1 MKKIVSV
8 LLCLVMMMSL
18 CTVAFAAGTDY
29 EYCSCE
35 NQTGAQE
42 LIDNGDG
49 THYNACATCHKR
61 FTWSTDMKHGFIWPT
76 KDMTGDPDYDN
87 GEYCNC
93 GAKKSDQKPEC
104 KHDVATN
111 YTWVSNENGTHK
123 VICKCAD
130 VVVNEAEKC
139 VYEKGVCKFCGYE
152 CGHVGA
158 GNQKVVDN
166 GDGTHNAVCVIC
178 GEIASANI
186 KHDFIY
192 ENNTKCLCG
201 AVKPADCKHEGSQK
215 LVDNGDGT
223 HNAYCPNPDCNELM
237 SANIPHS
244 YLYDENDKYVE
255 EGGIKCLCG
264 AVKDVDCKHEG
275 AQKLVPNA
283 DGKTHNAY
291 CPECDELMS
300 ENIPHSYWYN
310 NKGEYVGEG
319 GTQCRCGY
327 NCKHDNGYVYT
338 DKGDGVHHEGFCADC
353 GKHIATEDGKHSD
366 LYFVNN
372 KNGRKGTH
380 TAFCGKCG
388 AEVYTEKHNFKG
400 SKCVDCGAKK
410 STSSSTS
417 TTTDTTKTT
426 KSPKTGD
433 MGVVLYAATALL
445 SLSGTAVVIK
455 KRKNDK

>member
-18 CTVAFAAGTDY
+18 CTAAFAAGTDY
-29 EYCSCE
+29 EYCECGTA
-35 NQTGAQE
+35 QTGQYQV
-42 LIDNGDG
+42 DNKDG
-49 THYNACATCHKR
+49 TTHRNVCKDCNKTVFGSTEVPHNYWYN
-61 FTWSTDMKHGFIWPT
+61 
-76 KDMTGDPDYDN
+76 KDADGKLVFNVNYD
-87 GEYCNC
+87 GEFCIC
-93 GAKKSDQKPEC
+93 GAEKTAQKPEC
-104 KHDVATN
+104 KHED
-111 YTWVSNENGTHK
+111 W
-123 VICKCAD
+123 
-130 VVVNEAEKC
+130 
-139 VYEKGVCKFCGYE
+139 
-152 CGHVGA
+152 GA
-158 GNQKVVDN
+158 QKLVDN
-166 GDGTHNAVCVIC
+166 GDGTHNAYCSNPDC
-178 GEIASANI
+178 GELMSENI
-186 KHDFIY
+186 PHSYIY

-201 AVKPADCKHEGSQK
+201 AVKPVTTYTVTYVPGDTGIDKNGMPKDTEKYESGDMAVLKKMPATTTIPEGYTFIGWTDGVKTYEAGARVVITGNLELTPVLVKQSADCKHDS
-215 LVDNGDGT
+215 
-223 HNAYCPNPDCNELM
+223 
-237 SANIPHS
+237 
-244 YLYDENDKYVE
+244 
-255 EGGIKCLCG
+255 GI
-264 AVKDVDCKHEG
+264 E
-275 AQKLVPNA
+275 QKLVPNA

-353 GKHIATEDGKHSD
+353 GKHIATEDGEHSD

-388 AEVYTEKHNFKG
+388 AEAYTEHHNFKG

-410 STSSSTS
+410 STSSAGGS
-417 TTTDTTKTT
+417 TTTTTTTTNTT